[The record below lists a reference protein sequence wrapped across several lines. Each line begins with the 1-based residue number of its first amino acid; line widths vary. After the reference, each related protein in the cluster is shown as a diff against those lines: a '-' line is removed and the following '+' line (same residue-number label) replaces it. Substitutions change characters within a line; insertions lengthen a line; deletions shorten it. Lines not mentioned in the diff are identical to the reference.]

1 MSSIKLGIVMNG
13 IPTSLDYYRTLGF
26 FPYVGVDTEVIDV
39 KEVNWWTVPK
49 YDVVLVPRPC
59 TLERFRACQ
68 IVKELG
74 KILLV
79 DFDDDL
85 MNLPDEFEAD
95 KESIKD
101 FSKKSITLANVIICS
116 TETVASSIANS
127 FGNISPK
134 MIVIRK
140 NKHNDY
146 IFKFD
151 PQPSFDKT
159 FGFRGTERV
168 HKWNVNKFRTIFQE
182 GDWIFWGG
190 WMKEFYGKHL
200 NELSFIDYMVSLRT
214 RHPGVM
220 VKPLVDIPHNRA
232 KSNCAWLE
240 ATYAGSVCLAPDWP
254 EWQEPGILN
263 YSDVKDC
270 KEKMETV
277 INDLGMRMELFEA
290 SVKTIKEKYLISN
303 VVFRPE
309 EYGL

>member
-1 MSSIKLGIVMNG
+1 MNG
-13 IPTSLDYYRTLGF
+13 MPTSLDYYRTFGF

-59 TLERFRACQ
+59 TMERFRACQ
-68 IVKELG
+68 IVKELE
-74 KILLV
+74 KILWV
-79 DFDDDL
+79 DFDDD
-85 MNLPDEFEAD
+85 MMSLPDDFEAD
-95 KESIKD
+95 KNSVRKFVTD
-101 FSKKSITLANVIICS
+101 SVLLSDLVICS
-116 TETVASSIANS
+116 TETVASL
-127 FGNISPK
+127 FK
-134 MIVIRK
+134 DKKTVVRK
-140 NKHNDY
+140 NIHNDY
-146 IFKFD
+146 LFRFD

-159 FGFRGTERV
+159 FGFRGTDRV
-168 HKWNVNKFRTIFQE
+168 HKWNVAKFRKIFEE

-190 WMKEFYGKHL
+190 GMKEFYGKHL
-200 NELSFIDYMVSLRT
+200 NELPFIDYMVSLRT

-220 VKPLVDIPHNRA
+220 VKPLADIPHNRA

-270 KEKMETV
+270 KEKMEAV
-277 INDLGMRMELFEA
+277 INDIGMRMELFEV